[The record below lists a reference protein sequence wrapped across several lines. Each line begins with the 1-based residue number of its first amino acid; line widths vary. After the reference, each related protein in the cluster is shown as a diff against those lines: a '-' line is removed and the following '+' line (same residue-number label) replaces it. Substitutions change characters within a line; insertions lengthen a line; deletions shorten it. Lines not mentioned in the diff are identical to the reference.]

1 MSDQRAA
8 LYRLGDRGVAV
19 ASIGDLLRRTGDLAP
34 LESAPNTDCE
44 PVERSDTARRS
55 VDVQDSDDGIRSQH
69 ARRSD
74 VFDEDLA
81 RAVCAF
87 QQRRGLIVDGV
98 VGPQTYIAL
107 DGARWKLGA
116 RLLSYA
122 PGHLLLGDDVAEL
135 QEHLLS
141 LGFSPDRVDGVFG
154 ANTEKAVKGFQRGVG
169 LDVDGSVGPET
180 LRAFADLARAVSGGS
195 PHTLRERELVRR
207 SGHSLA
213 GRVVV
218 LDPGH
223 GGDDTGIVAHG
234 LTESEVVIDL
244 ARRIEGRLS
253 AIGVTVL
260 FTRSAH
266 VCPEELDRALM
277 ANQAGADVVLSLHC
291 DSASHPRAS
300 GVATFFYGQE
310 RFGAWSAVG
319 EQLADLIQREVV
331 ARTRLTDCR
340 SHARAWVLLQRTRMP
355 TVRVEAGY
363 LSHPEDAAKLADPA
377 FRDTVAEAIVIA
389 LQRMYLGE
397 DDTNATGVL
406 RMGDLRAY
414 LASQHATATADAD

>member
-1 MSDQRAA
+1 MSNQSAP
-8 LYRLGDRGVAV
+8 LYRLGDEGAAV
-19 ASIGDLLRRTGDLAP
+19 ASIRGLLRATGDLVP
-34 LESAPNTDCE
+34 
-44 PVERSDTARRS
+44 PVSTTGPECSDVEKRP
-55 VDVQDSDDGIRSQH
+55 
-69 ARRSD
+69 D
-74 VFDEDLA
+74 VFDADLA
-81 RAVCAF
+81 RAVRAF

-116 RLLSYA
+116 RLLSHT
-122 PGHLLLGDDVAEL
+122 PGHLLQGDDVAEL
-135 QEHLLS
+135 QERLLA
-141 LGFSPDRVDGVFG
+141 LGFTPDRVDGVFG
-154 ANTEKAVKGFQRGVG
+154 LNTEKAVRAFQRGVG
-169 LDVDGSVGPET
+169 LDVDGSLGPET

-223 GGDDTGIVAHG
+223 GGDDTGVVAHG
-234 LTESEVVIDL
+234 LTESEVVLDL

-266 VCPEELDRALM
+266 VSPAELDRALM

-291 DSASHPRAS
+291 DSARHPRAS

-319 EQLADLIQREVV
+319 EQLAGLIQREVV
-331 ARTRLTDCR
+331 ARTGLTDCR

-355 TVRVEAGY
+355 TVRIEAGY
-363 LSHPEDAAKLADPA
+363 LSHPEDAARLADPV

-406 RMGDLRAY
+406 RLGDLRAY
-414 LASQHATATADAD
+414 LASSQHASVD

>member
-1 MSDQRAA
+1 MSDPSAV
-8 LYRLGDRGVAV
+8 LYRLGDQGVAV
-19 ASIGDLLRRTGDLAP
+19 ASIGALLRTTGDLAP
-34 LESAPNTDCE
+34 LAPASATESGVAVECCLPAERTD
-44 PVERSDTARRS
+44 PA
-55 VDVQDSDDGIRSQH
+55 Q
-69 ARRSD
+69 RSD

-81 RAVCAF
+81 RAVRAF

-116 RLLSYA
+116 RLLSYT

-135 QEHLLS
+135 QERLLA

-154 ANTEKAVKGFQRGVG
+154 ANTEKAVRGFQRGVG

-195 PHTLRERELVRR
+195 PHTLRERELVRQ

-213 GRVVV
+213 GRIIV

-223 GGDDTGIVAHG
+223 GGADTGIVAHG
-234 LTESEVVIDL
+234 LTESAVVLDL

-260 FTRSAH
+260 FTRSATAS
-266 VCPEELDRALM
+266 PEELDRALM
-277 ANQAGADVVLSLHC
+277 ANQSGADIVLSLHC

-331 ARTRLTDCR
+331 ARTGLTDCR
-340 SHARAWVLLQRTRMP
+340 SHARAWVMLQRTRMP
-355 TVRVEAGY
+355 TVRIEAGY
-363 LSHPEDAAKLADPA
+363 LSHPGDAARLADPV

-406 RMGDLRAY
+406 RLGDLRAY
-414 LASQHATATADAD
+414 LASQHASAE